1 MGTLLIEM
9 ALTITPDCLYLITK
23 LSKFVSAACV
33 FHEEMY
39 FKTSSAE
46 ILLHE
51 ENKWEVKSALTW
63 ILGQTQLLFLDE
75 QILLPWW
82 AIFPTVNTKGWD

>member
-1 MGTLLIEM
+1 MGTLLMEM

-23 LSKFVSAACV
+23 LSKQFVLAACV

-39 FKTSSAE
+39 FKTGSAE

-51 ENKWEVKSALTW
+51 ENKWEVKSAQTW
-63 ILGQTQLLFLDE
+63 ILSQTQLLFLDE
-75 QILLPWW
+75 QILLP
-82 AIFPTVNTKGWD
+82 